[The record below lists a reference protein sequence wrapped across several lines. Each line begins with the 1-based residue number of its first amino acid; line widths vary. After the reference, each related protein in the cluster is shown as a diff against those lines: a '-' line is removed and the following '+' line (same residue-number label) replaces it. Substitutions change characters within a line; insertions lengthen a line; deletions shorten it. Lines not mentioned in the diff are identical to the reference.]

1 MVTIQQLAEEFITK
15 LEKMD
20 GIELGIDGFLRA
32 AKEEAKSFLLKY
44 IQGRIEQV
52 DEVLAL
58 HQEMRPNW
66 RIVRKQERVLSTS
79 IGELHFQRRY
89 YQDCC
94 SKNYSY
100 LVD

>member
-1 MVTIQQLAEEFITK
+1 MLHSNYQKRKVQKEIVMVTIQQLAEEFITK

-44 IQGRIEQV
+44 MQGRIEQV

-58 HQEMRPNW
+58 HQEMKP
-66 RIVRKQERVLSTS
+66 
-79 IGELHFQRRY
+79 IGESY
-89 YQDCC
+89 EN
-94 SKNYSY
+94 KNAY
-100 LVD
+100 